1 MLCPVS
7 DECMFKKKFES
18 DQNIQCK
25 GFIRIYCR
33 GGRHN
38 ECKRRQF
45 LRKNGEWPEDNFMP
59 NGYTARD

>member
-1 MLCPVS
+1 
-7 DECMFKKKFES
+7 MFKKKYES

-38 ECKRRQF
+38 ECKRRLY
-45 LRKNGEWPEDNFMP
+45 LRETGDWPEANYMP
-59 NGYTARD
+59 NGYMARD